1 MQNQITTPVISLYYP
16 PQPRYYKKKSAACF
30 THHNSVNIKKGSF
43 GAGDR
48 THDPALQKFFI
59 HHYTIRLFVNI
70 FAIAVFLYNE
80 Q

>member
-1 MQNQITTPVISLYYP
+1 MQNQITTPTATALI
-16 PQPRYYKKKSAACF
+16 YKKKSAACF